1 MASPF
6 AALAARLAI
15 SAEGALKRNLTL
27 DRSVAIAR
35 SIWPQARVAP
45 VGSFANG
52 TSLHGSDIDLVVDTR
67 GIYSRAGAGIWAQ
80 KMEDEL
86 IKNRITKPTT
96 TAVHASARVP
106 IVTYIDSKYLIGVDI
121 SFTTNGLTNTE
132 YVRRELDERPYMRT
146 MIILLKYWLKSRRY
160 NKVYTGGLSSY
171 GLALTVIG
179 YFNVRKTVK
188 ARNCTVEDYH
198 RWIEERDYQRL
209 LVDYLAFWSCQWK
222 LASTML
228 EPAEGAIYKKGTK
241 GHCGKARNSL
251 LCIADPTDP
260 TNDVTN
266 GTYKIF
272 KLREAM
278 KVLRNKLETVQ
289 QDVELDALE
298 NIFKKTGRE
307 WPEDDQSRQKFKGKS
322 GKAKSKQIKM
332 RKIRK
337 PGMVGTAIRRVTFS
351 AD

>member
-35 SIWPQARVAP
+35 SIWPQAKVAP

-52 TSLHGSDIDLVVDTR
+52 TSLHGSDIDLVVDTQN
-67 GIYSRAGAGIWAQ
+67 IYSRAGAGVWAQ
-80 KMEDEL
+80 RMEVEL
-86 IKNRITKPTT
+86 VKNRITKPAT
-96 TAVHASARVP
+96 TAVHAGARVP

-121 SFTTNGLTNTE
+121 SFTTNGLVNTE

-188 ARNCTVEDYH
+188 PRNFTVGDYQ

-278 KVLRNKLETVQ
+278 KVLGNKLETVN
-289 QDVELDALE
+289 QDVELETLE

-307 WPEDDQSRQKFKGKS
+307 WPEEDRTRQKFKGKS
-322 GKAKSKQIKM
+322 GKAKSKST
-332 RKIRK
+332 RIRK
-337 PGMVGTAIRRVTFS
+337 VGY
-351 AD
+351 